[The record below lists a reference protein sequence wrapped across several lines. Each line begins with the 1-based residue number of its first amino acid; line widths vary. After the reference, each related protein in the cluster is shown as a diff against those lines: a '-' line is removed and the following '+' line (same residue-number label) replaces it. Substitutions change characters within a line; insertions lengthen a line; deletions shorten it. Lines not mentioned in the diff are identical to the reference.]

1 MDIRSSI
8 QYCIGVD
15 IGVPL
20 LEVFLE
26 TVGTTPFE
34 ITAVRTHISTARLPV
49 MPCSGPVVVHILFCK
64 YCTSMMDL

>member
-49 MPCSGPVVVHILFCK
+49 MPCSALWLCIYFSANIARV
-64 YCTSMMDL
+64 

>member
-1 MDIRSSI
+1 MDIRSFI

-34 ITAVRTHISTARLPV
+34 TNAVRTHIGTVRLPV
-49 MPCSGPVVVHILFCK
+49 MPCNALRLCIYFSANIA
-64 YCTSMMDL
+64 